1 MHAQYTIFDSLFIP
15 QWCLMTA
22 FFYQIKL
29 VLMQCILQWK
39 IKHNKIDK
47 GGEGEE
53 GGFKPAGNHVLKSEA
68 SIIFSLWMHFLKT
81 FCTK

>member
-1 MHAQYTIFDSLFIP
+1 MHAQYTIFDSLFIL
-15 QWCLMTA
+15 QCCLMTA
-22 FFYQIKL
+22 FLSQITL

-53 GGFKPAGNHVLKSEA
+53 GGFKPQAIMFWKVKLA
-68 SIIFSLWMHFLKT
+68 
-81 FCTK
+81 